1 MDDFLFASIYSRQ
14 LHLTDT
20 LNEGPVNSKSVDHKK
35 SAVKKGDVFDD
46 FLMLPNKDMQV
57 LSTSLSSNSSV
68 SSTILNV

>member
-1 MDDFLFASIYSRQ
+1 MIFLFASIYFRQ

-20 LNEGPVNSKSVDHKK
+20 LNEGHVNSKSVDHEK

-68 SSTILNV
+68 SSTVLRM